1 MYGAVGAMETQSQQN
16 QPLLRATGLSK
27 RFGRI
32 EAVDCVNLELSAG
45 EVLCVIG
52 PNGAGKTT
60 LLLLLGGVLFPSA
73 GHMSVFGMDRWR
85 DSFRIRQQ
93 STFLTDTPIFGASE
107 TPYEFLRF
115 YAQIYGIPKETF
127 LERVTSLATSLQ
139 MMPYLRK
146 PWDFLSSGMI
156 KKVGLI
162 GAFLP
167 DAELRILDE
176 PFAGGIDP
184 YAMEFLFELFRS
196 RAARGE
202 TIVFS
207 TQVLEQAE
215 TAADRILLLEKGRI
229 TALGTPNDLFS
240 LAGVPADTPRA
251 LYKAFMR
258 LTKGGH
264 DESQA

>member
-1 MYGAVGAMETQSQQN
+1 VYGAVGAMETQSQQN

-115 YAQIYGIPKETF
+115 LCADLRHTKGNVPRTGYI
-127 LERVTSLATSLQ
+127 LATSLQ

-146 PWDFLSSGMI
+146 
-156 KKVGLI
+156 
-162 GAFLP
+162 
-167 DAELRILDE
+167 R
-176 PFAGGIDP
+176 GISCH
-184 YAMEFLFELFRS
+184 R
-196 RAARGE
+196 
-202 TIVFS
+202 V
-207 TQVLEQAE
+207 
-215 TAADRILLLEKGRI
+215 
-229 TALGTPNDLFS
+229 
-240 LAGVPADTPRA
+240 
-251 LYKAFMR
+251 
-258 LTKGGH
+258 
-264 DESQA
+264 